1 MNGHSSFVAC
11 NRTSD
16 SVPKLKALVLPLS
29 SGYVG
34 TFEDVL
40 PQVHAR
46 WFQLYFLPE
55 VETRLVIDGSAYR
68 PEDFASSE

>member
-1 MNGHSSFVAC
+1 
-11 NRTSD
+11 
-16 SVPKLKALVLPLS
+16 LS
-29 SGYVG
+29 SGYVC